1 MLKDIDEGKAPLL
14 DHLIELRTR
23 LVRSAVVLLVA
34 FVASFFVAEHIYAF
48 LARPLAEIFAGQ
60 EGRRLIFT
68 GPHETFFTYVK
79 VAFFAGLCIALPVIA
94 SQAWAFIAPGLYRRE
109 KWAVLPYIAAG
120 PVLFAAGGAVVY
132 YAFFPVALRFFLTF
146 ETPGG
151 DGILPIELEARVSEY
166 FSLLLKLI
174 IAFGVCFQLPLVL
187 TLAARAGLT
196 TAKGLASKRK
206 YAIVLAFVAAA
217 ILTPPDPFS
226 QIGLALPVILLYEVS
241 IVAVRVVEKRRAKRE
256 ATEEEGPSDDDGGP
270 EETFEETD
278 FNLDR

>member
-1 MLKDIDEGKAPLL
+1 MLKDIDERKAPLL
-14 DHLIELRTR
+14 DHLVELRRR
-23 LVRSAVVLLVA
+23 LLRAAVVLLIA
-34 FVASFFVAEHIYAF
+34 FVASFFVAEYIYAF
-48 LARPLAEIFAGQ
+48 LARPLADIFAGQ

-79 VAFFAGLCIALPVIA
+79 VAFFTALCISLPVIA
-94 SQAWAFIAPGLYRRE
+94 SQIWSFVAPGLYRRE
-109 KWAVLPYIAAG
+109 KWAVLPYMMAG
-120 PVLFAAGGAVVY
+120 PLLFALGGAVVY
-132 YAFFPVALRFFLTF
+132 YGFFPIALRFFLTF
-146 ETPGG
+146 ESPGG
-151 DGILPIELEARVSEY
+151 DGVLPIELETRVSEY

-196 TAKGLASKRK
+196 TAKDLASKRK
-206 YAIVLAFVAAA
+206 YAIVLAFIAAA

-241 IVAVRVVEKRRAKRE
+241 IVCVRVVEKRRARRE
-256 ATEEEGPSDDDGGP
+256 AADEADASADAGA

-278 FNLDR
+278 FNLGP